1 MQTCGVNRR
10 GVRMY
15 KLKMQK
21 EGFNVEEGED
31 AELESGEEEVVSVK
45 GEVSTAGWWG
55 EGEEDEGEEEVG
67 EEGVAEAEEEIGIE
81 TKTICDIFQLYHFLV
96 ENYI

>member
-1 MQTCGVNRR
+1 MS
-10 GVRMY
+10 

-45 GEVSTAGWWG
+45 EEVSTTGRGG
-55 EGEEDEGEEEVG
+55 EGEEKEEV
-67 EEGVAEAEEEIGIE
+67 VAEEEEEIGTE